1 MYLGYI
7 ENFFNFASYI
17 QKRIT
22 MIEIKDK
29 KYFTKQEAADKLGI
43 TLHTLN
49 YWLWS
54 GKIKSFRVGVRAYI
68 SEDEM
73 SSVIERNI
81 ERAAAI
87 ENKKKEGEK

>member
-1 MYLGYI
+1 
-7 ENFFNFASYI
+7 
-17 QKRIT
+17 

-43 TLHTLN
+43 SLHTLN
-49 YWLWS
+49 YWLWKK
-54 GKIKSFRVGVRAYI
+54 KIKSFRVGVRAYI

-81 ERAAAI
+81 ERAAI
-87 ENKKKEGEK
+87 EREKKEGEK

>member
-1 MYLGYI
+1 
-7 ENFFNFASYI
+7 
-17 QKRIT
+17 

-49 YWLWS
+49 HWLWEK
-54 GKIKSFRVGVRAYI
+54 KIKSFRVGVRAYI

-87 ENKKKEGEK
+87 ESKKKEGGK